1 MEENE
6 NNKTIPKVDLVD
18 KGNADVGNEVNPLSK
33 IAKKPMT
40 RREFLEKGAFGMLAL
55 GAALAFGG
63 CKPENAFGT
72 ESEKDDLE
80 NNIQELNR
88 QYLLHER
95 ESGSFSYDRFK
106 NQYSEFEQYIPFI
119 DTASGYAER
128 DYKVNSNAMRTIIS
142 SIIAA
147 NLNNWETKVPDKDPY
162 YQRTGPMQLYP
173 AHAQAAIKKMINDS
187 KLYSLQQ
194 FEDPFFNIIMGK
206 ESILYALKNIKTD
219 GTNKDIFSLV
229 LAQYYDQTGK
239 LINVVKNNLNIDD
252 YSYLRPNYELYQK
265 TLNTLEGKESTD
277 KSVEEILNKAV
288 QYWPETNIKYVK
300 EVFIQQADK
309 YYNDENNINPKLSR
323 AELAALFVSVAMTES
338 NGGIYKESQIS
349 GALGWYQ
356 LVPQWRHLEDYNA
369 VHGTNHTYGD
379 LYNSDK
385 TSIEVGVWTLMRYRN
400 LMDIFESLRFFKG
413 GYTFGKNTDDG
424 IWWNRVSYCTQ
435 KLLGRDT
442 LGMGYVDYFYNGISM
457 SKEMFLQNP
466 DHIGN
471 VLVQEST

>member
-6 NNKTIPKVDLVD
+6 NNRTIPKVDLVD
-18 KGNADVGNEVNPLSK
+18 KGNENEVNPLSK
-33 IAKKPMT
+33 IAEETMT
-40 RREFLEKGAFGMLAL
+40 RREFLKKGALSMLAL

-72 ESEKDDLE
+72 ESEKDNLE
-80 NNIQELNR
+80 KNIQELNN
-88 QYLLHER
+88 QYLQHER
-95 ESGSFSYDRFK
+95 EFGPFSYDRFK

-119 DTASGYAER
+119 DTASDYALR
-128 DYKVNSNAMRTIIS
+128 DYKVDSNAMRTIIS

-147 NLNNWETKVPDKDPY
+147 NLNNWETKDPSKDPY

-173 AHAQAAIKKMINDS
+173 AHAQAAIKKMANDS
-187 KLYSLQQ
+187 KLYSPQQ

-206 ESILYALKNIKTD
+206 ESILYALKNIKND

-252 YSYLRPNYELYQK
+252 YSYLRSNYELYQK
-265 TLNTLEGKESTD
+265 TLNILEGKESTD
-277 KSVEEILNKAV
+277 KSAEEILNKAV
-288 QYWPETNIKYVK
+288 QYWPETNIKYAK

-309 YYNDENNINPKLSR
+309 YYNDENNTNPKLSR

-338 NGGIYKESQIS
+338 NGGIYKESQDS

-379 LYNSDK
+379 LYYNDK
-385 TSIEVGVWTLMRYRN
+385 TSIEVGIWTLMRYRDR
-400 LMDIFESLRFFKG
+400 MDILESLRFFKG
-413 GYTFGKNTDDG
+413 GYTFGQNTDDG

-435 KLLGRDT
+435 KLLGRDA

-457 SKEMFLQNP
+457 SKEIFLQNP

-471 VLVQEST
+471 VLVQESI